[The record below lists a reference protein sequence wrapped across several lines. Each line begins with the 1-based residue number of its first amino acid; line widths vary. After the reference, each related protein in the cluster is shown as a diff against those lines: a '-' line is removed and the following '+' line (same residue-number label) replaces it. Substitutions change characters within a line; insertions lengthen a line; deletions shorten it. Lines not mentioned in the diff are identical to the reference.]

1 MQVQWLICRS
11 VFQNLSYTL
20 WHTWFSRCFKSLI
33 WQPNQ
38 DAKWSS
44 TDLWLEVGLVTWIP
58 SINPMNLVRSIWT
71 LWTKMIQRFCWDDKF
86 IASQIHIFQGGRST
100 TNKLNVSIYTSTMDP
115 MGEFN
120 MFTGLT
126 AMSNGGKWHNE
137 EPQFSRGH
145 RSVAQLLYYIMKPS
159 NVGFSTSDKKIPMLF
174 KLFKLPFN

>member
-1 MQVQWLICRS
+1 MVIFHS
-11 VFQNLSYTL
+11 KL
-20 WHTWFSRCFKSLI
+20 WVLPKTYRVSRCFKSLFGNLTRMPRGAQRTYGWWFGNMDPIDIPQI
-33 WQPNQ
+33 W
-38 DAKWSS
+38 
-44 TDLWLEVGLVTWIP
+44 LVVW
-58 SINPMNLVRSIWT
+58 NIW
-71 LWTKMIQRFCWDDKF
+71 KNAQFCWDDDP
-86 IASQIHIFQGGRST
+86 IWRIHIFQGGRST